1 MKTQQQILQLLG
13 LAVRARMLTSG
24 EELVVKEIRN
34 NKAKLVIISTD
45 ASDNTMKKIQ
55 DKCKSY
61 NVELHVFG
69 DRSDLGHATGKAAR
83 VVLAITDEGFA
94 KKITEL
100 LNEFNRG

>member
-1 MKTQQQILQLLG
+1 MKQQQQILQLLG
-13 LAVRARMLTSG
+13 LAVRARMLISG
-24 EELVVKEIRN
+24 EELVVKDIRN
-34 NKAKLVIISTD
+34 NRAKLVIISTD

-55 DKCKSY
+55 DKCNSY

-83 VVLAITDEGFA
+83 VVLAINDHGFA
-94 KKITEL
+94 KKLIEL

>member
-1 MKTQQQILQLLG
+1 MKEKQQILQLLG
-13 LAVRARMLTSG
+13 LAARARMLISG

-34 NKAKLVIISTD
+34 KAKLVIISSD

-69 DRSDLGHATGKAAR
+69 DRSDLGHATGKEAR
-83 VVLAITDEGFA
+83 VVLAITDGGFA
-94 KKITEL
+94 KKLSGL

>member
-1 MKTQQQILQLLG
+1 MKEKQQILQFLG
-13 LAVRARMLTSG
+13 LAARARKLISG
-24 EELVVKEIRN
+24 EEMVVKEIR
-34 NKAKLVIISTD
+34 NKAKLVIISSD

-69 DRSDLGHATGKAAR
+69 DRTDLGHATGKEAR
-83 VVLAITDEGFA
+83 VALAITDDGFA
-94 KKITEL
+94 KKLSGL